1 MRAHLQKAKS
11 GSSMASCR
19 ASRLS
24 SKLYRVTSMATT
36 RGLLPHSLAPT
47 SDGDV
52 HTFPLQVGSI
62 SFIPLA
68 VSSLEADLGF
78 FEPQIVARLEANA
91 CGLQHFPRACHEPLR
106 IRVGELRGESS
117 VLEWRRHAVLFMRK
131 LGLEGLEC

>member
-1 MRAHLQKAKS
+1 MRRGREDVSARAHLQKAKS

-52 HTFPLQVGSI
+52 HDEPSEGPREI
-62 SFIPLA
+62 RNKLA
-68 VSSLEADLGF
+68 VCLAQ
-78 FEPQIVARLEANA
+78 FECAKATRTE
-91 CGLQHFPRACHEPLR
+91 PRAR
-106 IRVGELRGESS
+106 T
-117 VLEWRRHAVLFMRK
+117 
-131 LGLEGLEC
+131 